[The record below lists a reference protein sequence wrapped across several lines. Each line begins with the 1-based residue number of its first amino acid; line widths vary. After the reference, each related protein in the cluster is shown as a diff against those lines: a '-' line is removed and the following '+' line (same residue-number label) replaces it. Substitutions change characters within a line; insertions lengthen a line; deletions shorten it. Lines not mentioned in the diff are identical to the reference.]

1 MEMENCWC
9 AGQNN
14 LPLAPGPGPQNG
26 LRDSPR
32 PRPRGALVLGLKL
45 SRDHSR
51 NPESRSRVSVPMRA
65 NANAPKNGRRGSM
78 LHWYSSH
85 KAAIAGRNYGAQVGR
100 RAVLL

>member
-1 MEMENCWC
+1 MENWC
-9 AGQNN
+9 PGQNN

-65 NANAPKNGRRGSM
+65 NANAPLRASSFDARCRRPICGHPTPGRDSQAPRTVV
-78 LHWYSSH
+78 
-85 KAAIAGRNYGAQVGR
+85 RE
-100 RAVLL
+100 